1 MVYTAS
7 LSKEQRQQRFIN
19 TIVTSNTVR
28 RNLFCPLRS
37 RTCFD
42 FKYFDHPPWKGEH
55 AVKSSADHFLPLQN
69 KASVDVVYFLQSF
82 SHTPSFCS
90 VLGLIFS
97 RSDLNDVVVVRIFE
111 IVIVAFT
118 VGFRVPAIVVSI
130 FFFRQEKT
138 IGGVLNKTRTFRING
153 TFRLK

>member
-1 MVYTAS
+1 M
-7 LSKEQRQQRFIN
+7 
-19 TIVTSNTVR
+19 
-28 RNLFCPLRS
+28 
-37 RTCFD
+37 
-42 FKYFDHPPWKGEH
+42 PWKGEH

-82 SHTPSFCS
+82 SHTSSFCF

-118 VGFRVPAIVVSI
+118 VGFRVPAIVFSI

-138 IGGVLNKTRTFRING
+138 SKVYHDVYILCDDNSFH
-153 TFRLK
+153 LH